1 MVNTN
6 CLIVWVE
13 VLWPPMKSQALENFS
28 AAIKI
33 HVSPIKLHVPNVA
46 PLLSK
51 KGFEVFNDQLKS
63 MYFEVARLIFSFR
76 LLATIQI

>member
-6 CLIVWVE
+6 CPTAWAE
-13 VLWPPMKSQALENFS
+13 VLWPPMKSLALENFS

-33 HVSPIKLHVPNVA
+33 HVSPSKLHVPNVA

-51 KGFEVFNDQLKS
+51 KGFEALKDRLKS
-63 MYFEVARLIFSFR
+63 MHVEVGKANFQF
-76 LLATIQI
+76 